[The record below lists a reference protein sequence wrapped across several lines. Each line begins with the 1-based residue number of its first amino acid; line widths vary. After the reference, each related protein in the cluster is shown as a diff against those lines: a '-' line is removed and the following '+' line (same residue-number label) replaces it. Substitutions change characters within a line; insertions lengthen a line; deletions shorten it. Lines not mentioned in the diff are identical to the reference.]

1 MIYLDSSLM
10 VSLYCPDA
18 NSAAAV
24 AAAKAAKAPLMITTL
39 CELETVNAFA
49 LRVFR
54 KELTSTQADSAR
66 RMLEKDLHDGVFL
79 LRELPEK
86 AFVRGVQ
93 LSKLFT
99 AKLGT
104 RTADLLHVAAAVE
117 MGATGF
123 FSFDLQQRKMA
134 EAAGLKVNRWP

>member
-24 AAAKAAKAPLMITTL
+24 AALRTAKAPLIVSAL
-39 CELETVNAFA
+39 CELETMNAFA

-54 KELTSTQADSAR
+54 KELTNAQADSAR
-66 RMLEKDLHDGVFL
+66 QNLEKDLRDGAFL
-79 LRELPEK
+79 TRELPEAACARAHK
-86 AFVRGVQ
+86 
-93 LSKLFT
+93 LSKLLT
-99 AKLGT
+99 ATLGT

-117 MGATGF
+117 SGATGF

-134 EAAGLKVNRWP
+134 QAAGLKLNRWP

>member
-1 MIYLDSSLM
+1 MIYLDSSLA

-18 NSAAAV
+18 NSV
-24 AAAKAAKAPLMITTL
+24 AAAAALRTAKAPLVITTL
-39 CELETVNAFA
+39 GELETMNAFA

-54 KELTSTQADSAR
+54 KEITNTQADSAR
-66 RMLEKDLHDGVFL
+66 RALEKDLSDGVFL
-79 LRELPEK
+79 LRELPEQ
-86 AFVRGVQ
+86 AFARALQ
-93 LSKLFT
+93 LSKQFT

-117 MGATGF
+117 MNAAGF
-123 FSFDLQQRKMA
+123 LSFDLQQRKMA